1 MNLSINGLN
10 GFSIFSQKFG
20 TAGMLKSTQEKQER
34 QQKAQSQIEF
44 FENQKE
50 NLKNMQCDSI
60 EDIVR
65 KLEMFHSYE
74 DQIAA
79 VKKQYNNEQMFHTMD
94 EARERGEQ
102 IAELAEDYAPK
113 TEEERKEE
121 MVEEALGIEEKGGLT
136 ESMEGVQK
144 ITEEMV
150 DYVSILSRLKLP
162 QEEKERMTGEL
173 EQILVYMDVLDGL
186 DTSGVEP
193 MSHVFP
199 LKNVLRSDEV
209 VPSGDRAELLANAPV
224 PDEEAFLV
232 PKTVE

>member
-1 MNLSINGLN
+1 MNLSVNGLS
-10 GFSIFSQKFG
+10 GFSVFSQRFG

-60 EDIVR
+60 EDIAR

-94 EARERGEQ
+94 EARERGEK
-102 IAELAEDYAPK
+102 IAELVEDYAPK

-136 ESMEGVQK
+136 EGMEEVQE

-150 DYVSILSRLKLP
+150 
-162 QEEKERMTGEL
+162 EELATE
-173 EQILVYMDVLDGL
+173 
-186 DTSGVEP
+186 
-193 MSHVFP
+193 
-199 LKNVLRSDEV
+199 N
-209 VPSGDRAELLANAPV
+209 AELL
-224 PDEEAFLV
+224 DEAMTAESEVLADTAVLPPEEVKYKKIDILV
-232 PKTVE
+232 NFDIVLCFGR

>member
-1 MNLSINGLN
+1 M
-10 GFSIFSQKFG
+10 
-20 TAGMLKSTQEKQER
+20 
-34 QQKAQSQIEF
+34 
-44 FENQKE
+44 
-50 NLKNMQCDSI
+50 
-60 EDIVR
+60 
-65 KLEMFHSYE
+65 
-74 DQIAA
+74 
-79 VKKQYNNEQMFHTMD
+79 
-94 EARERGEQ
+94 
-102 IAELAEDYAPK
+102 
-113 TEEERKEE
+113 
-121 MVEEALGIEEKGGLT
+121 
-136 ESMEGVQK
+136 K

-150 DYVSILSRLKLP
+150 DYVSVLSRLKLP